1 MASRDPRRSHIRFH
15 VRTTSNSALI
25 FTSLPRG
32 GIAYESTRMQKYI
45 MRAETASEFL
55 DMPRGTFDE
64 AIAPFLDCLVMGDEN
79 YYMTDDVMF
88 VVKLFF
94 KRPETA
100 EILPFP
106 S

>member
-1 MASRDPRRSHIRFH
+1 MASRDPRRSRMWFH

-25 FTSLPRG
+25 FTSLQRG
-32 GIAYESTRMQKYI
+32 GIAYESTRMHKYI
-45 MRAETASEFL
+45 MRSETASEFL
-55 DMPRGTFDE
+55 DMPVGTFDE
-64 AIAPFLDCLVMGDEN
+64 AIAPYLDCIVLGEES
-79 YYMTDDVMF
+79 YYMTEDLMF